1 METPLDR
8 SKDFLTGCY
17 TRETLGK
24 EVNKLI
30 LGYET
35 YQKAFS
41 VILLDIDHFKS
52 FNDKFGHLL
61 GDEVLKYFS
70 SSIRLDLV
78 AEVTTLFRF
87 GGDEFL
93 ILAHAADSDQAY
105 TLTLRTLENMKQ
117 RPCNLRGNHL
127 KMSFSAG
134 IASYPADGQTVEQ
147 LLEQADKALY
157 SSKRSGRGHVT
168 QYHKIWLK
176 KLRLAGFFGVLFLIA
191 VLIVILVQIN
201 FKQKISLV
209 TQKGIS
215 AVGKFETVFSRSL
228 DRAKALVRSANL
240 MPNPVAPKEL
250 SSLVP
255 ATPPKPIPTPST
267 VPAPP
272 LLPPAPP
279 PPPLDAVY
287 LKSGGVIRGHIIAE
301 DTTRLTVE
309 LEVSSGHGT
318 VGIAKRDVVKI
329 EKQP

>member
-1 METPLDR
+1 MDTPLDQ

-24 EVNKLI
+24 AINKLI

-93 ILAHAADSDQAY
+93 ILVHAADSDQAY
-105 TLTLRTLENMKQ
+105 LLALRTLENIKQ
-117 RPCNLRGNHL
+117 RPCNLRGNQL

-134 IASYPADGQTVEQ
+134 IASYPADGQAVEQ
-147 LLEQADKALY
+147 LLERADKALY
-157 SSKRSGRGHVT
+157 SSKRSGRAHVT

-176 KLRLAGFFGVLFLIA
+176 KLKAAGFFGALFLIA
-191 VLIVILVQIN
+191 VLIAIAVQIN

-215 AVGKFETVFSRSL
+215 VVGKLEVVFSRAL
-228 DRAKALVRSANL
+228 DRAKASARSADW
-240 MPNPVAPKEL
+240 MPSPRIPKEL
-250 SSLVP
+250 LSLVP
-255 ATPPKPIPTPST
+255 ETPPKPISTPST
-267 VPAPP
+267 AVTPP
-272 LLPPAPP
+272 R
-279 PPPLDAVY
+279 PPLDVVH

-301 DTTRLTVE
+301 NTTGLTIE
-309 LEVSSGHGT
+309 LEVSSGYGT
-318 VGIAKRDVVKI
+318 IWIAKRDVVKI